1 MTGAGCSIPLGR
13 AARAS
18 RSGGKILFAEIAAY
32 RQNRLLR
39 QTPVKKGIWKNFPMP
54 AKMPKI
60 HSCPMPSR
68 DAIPSRDLII
78 QAASSGDNTPLGDYS
93 PDI

>member
-1 MTGAGCSIPLGR
+1 
-13 AARAS
+13 
-18 RSGGKILFAEIAAY
+18 
-32 RQNRLLR
+32 
-39 QTPVKKGIWKNFPMP
+39 MP